1 MNTDNLHLLA
11 HNLVCIDCEVDR
23 QSNFALSGQSNGS
36 LNPGG
41 VQGTAVVSRVLQ
53 CVPKRH

>member
-11 HNLVCIDCEVDR
+11 NNLVCIDCEVDR
-23 QSNFALSGQSNGS
+23 QSNFVLSGQSNGS
-36 LNPGG
+36 LNLGG